1 MIRSGGPDRLHAGPL
16 NPVEMESAHGAAMDS
31 DLQSIQEARDL
42 AERAWRGWQSLR
54 DFSQAQ
60 TDAIVDAMAAAAQ
73 QHARRLA
80 ELAVRETGYGK
91 PEDKLKKNLFAAQ
104 RVHAALRG
112 LRTCGIVGEDR
123 EAGIVE
129 IAVPVGVV
137 AAILPS
143 TNPTSTAIYKTLI
156 ALKARNSIVISPHP
170 SARRCICETVSVL
183 EEAARAAGAPEGA
196 INCCQHPSLSGTQEL
211 MRHRRTAVILATGG
225 SGIVKAAY
233 SSGKPA
239 YGVGPGNVPVFIDRS
254 ADLAKAVADVVRGK
268 TFDWGTICSSE
279 QAIVAELDLKSRI
292 VEELRKLHAHFLSP
306 AEAAQLARTLIH
318 PGQFIVNPK
327 CVGKSPQVLGELAGI
342 AVPAEAR
349 LLVAELDGIGR
360 AHPLSAEKLSPVL
373 ALMFV
378 ADRNAGFEA
387 CSNLLHFGGLGH
399 TCVIH
404 AQDDAV
410 IREYGLRM
418 PAYRVVVN
426 SPSPWGS
433 IGLSTHLFPAMT
445 LGCGAVG
452 GNITSDNIGPRH
464 LLNLK
469 RIAWEN
475 RSPELDPVPGHP
487 ERSSSPAPA
496 ATAPPPVSL
505 AATPPDPS
513 RIRGLVERI
522 LTEKGLNPAVNSQP
536 THAPAPAAPVPPPA
550 ENQASPLDFVCEADV
565 RQAMRQ
571 NHKLRIGPKTLITP
585 AARDLGEQEK
595 IFEPVPRE
603 VGSQDKKKNDAES

>member
-1 MIRSGGPDRLHAGPL
+1 
-16 NPVEMESAHGAAMDS
+16 MDS
-31 DLQSIQEARDL
+31 DLQSIQEAREL
-42 AERAWRGWQSLR
+42 AERAWRAWQSLR

-60 TDAIVDAMAAAAQ
+60 IDAIVDAMAAAAQ
-73 QHARRLA
+73 QHARRLG

-104 RVHAALRG
+104 RVHAAIRNLK
-112 LRTCGIVGEDR
+112 TCGIVGEDR

-170 SARRCICETVSVL
+170 SARNCICETVSVL
-183 EEAARAAGAPEGA
+183 EEAAHAAGAPEGA
-196 INCCQHPSLSGTQEL
+196 INCCRHPSLPGTQEL

-279 QAIVAELDLKSRI
+279 QAIVAELDLKPSI
-292 VEELRKLHAHFLSP
+292 LEELRKNHAHFLNP
-306 AEAAQLARTLIH
+306 TEAAQLARTLIH
-318 PGQFIVNPK
+318 PEQFIVNPK
-327 CVGKSPQVLGELAGI
+327 CVGKSPQVLGELAGLV
-342 AVPAEAR
+342 VPTDAR
-349 LLVAELDGIGR
+349 LLVAELEGIGK

-378 ADRNAGFEA
+378 ADRKAGFEA

-475 RSPELDPVPGHP
+475 RSPELAPVPDTASAEPRWSPQP
-487 ERSSSPAPA
+487 ERPASPAAVAPVPVPPPA
-496 ATAPPPVSL
+496 STATAPP
-505 AATPPDPS
+505 DRS

-522 LTEKGLNPAVNSQP
+522 LTEKGLNPAAHPIPPVSP
-536 THAPAPAAPVPPPA
+536 AAPAPTPPPA
-550 ENQASPLDFVCEADV
+550 VAQGAPAPTLEFVCEADV

-571 NHKLRIGPKTLITP
+571 KHKLRIGPKTLITP

-595 IFEPVPRE
+595 IFDSS
-603 VGSQDKKKNDAES
+603 GA